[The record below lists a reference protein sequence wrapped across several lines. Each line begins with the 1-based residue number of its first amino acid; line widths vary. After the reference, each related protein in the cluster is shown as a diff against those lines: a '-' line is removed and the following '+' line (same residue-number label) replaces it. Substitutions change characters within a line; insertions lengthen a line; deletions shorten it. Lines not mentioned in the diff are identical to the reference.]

1 MPGHA
6 GDWGDFNEGK
16 EHNMRALKL
25 TGAKRL
31 ELVEP
36 DKPRPS
42 PGKILIQVE
51 RCGICGSDLHLWENG
66 IPAGL
71 IMGHEFA
78 GTVADP
84 GEAKNI
90 FQPGDRVTA
99 LPVNPCGI
107 CPACK
112 KLQFNKCVN
121 ILADA
126 PGITTAGAY
135 AQYLTISAA
144 MVRKIPESMSMEEA
158 AMVEPSAVAL
168 HAVNLASIS
177 PGDKVLIV
185 GGGIIGLLCA
195 AWARISGAAFIGISE
210 TNAKRRQKALG
221 FGDVD
226 EVFDA
231 GDPKLQKKLLTLTG
245 GGFNKVIECA
255 GPAPAVRSA
264 VGAATFGGIV
274 VLAGINYNE
283 VPVSTMRI
291 AMKELQLKGSYGYN
305 AEEFDMAIDYIARR
319 VLKTSRF
326 VDDTVNLEGVQDAFT
341 RLTDPT
347 GDAVKIMMKP

>member
-1 MPGHA
+1 
-6 GDWGDFNEGK
+6 
-16 EHNMRALKL
+16 MRALKL
-25 TGAKRL
+25 TGAKQL
-31 ELVEP
+31 ELAET
-36 DKPRPS
+36 DKPQLDL
-42 PGKILIQVE
+42 GKILIEVE
-51 RCGICGSDLHLWENG
+51 RCGICGSDLHIWQNG
-66 IPAGL
+66 MPVGL

-84 GEAKNI
+84 GEAKDI
-90 FQPGDRVTA
+90 FQSGDRVTA

-112 KLQFNKCVN
+112 NLQLNKCTN

-135 AQYLTISAA
+135 AQYLQITAA
-144 MVRKIPESMSMEEA
+144 MVRTIPASMSMEEA
-158 AMVEPSAVAL
+158 AMAEPSAVAL
-168 HAVNLASIS
+168 HAVNLAGVAA
-177 PGDKVLIV
+177 GDKVLIV

-195 AWARISGAAFIGISE
+195 AWARISGPSFIGLSE
-210 TNAKRRQKALG
+210 ANAKRGKKALG

-231 GDPKLQKKLLTLTG
+231 IDPQLQKKLLTRSG

-255 GPAPAVRSA
+255 GPAPAVKSA
-264 VGAATFGGIV
+264 IGAAASGGIV
-274 VLAGINYNE
+274 VLAGINYHE
-283 VPVSTMRI
+283 VPVSTMRM

-305 AEEFDMAIDYIARR
+305 ADEFDMAIDYIARR
-319 VLKTSRF
+319 ILKTSRF
-326 VDDTVNLEGVQDAFT
+326 VDHTVSLEGVQDAFIK
-341 RLTDPT
+341 LTDPA